1 MGSEVHLDRL
11 KAFARSTPRDAT
23 AVLLDLLLARAA
35 GRLINGGGRPR
46 RRRACFLPHGGLPA
60 LIGGE
65 LAAPPAVQEGDAAA
79 LGPTVNAAS
88 PAYSVFIRRCACA
101 PTLPDPP
108 PSKQRSLPPSS
119 TRFSGSSSTGPA
131 AASMSVGR
139 STTLGSKSTMLL
151 LMTLS
156 FSFVHRLSDSRDR
169 IVNLFYFRDVLPSL
183 LAVEFV
189 LQSMAT
195 MLVSSPLV
203 LQHK

>member
-88 PAYSVFIRRCACA
+88 PAYSVFIRRCAYA